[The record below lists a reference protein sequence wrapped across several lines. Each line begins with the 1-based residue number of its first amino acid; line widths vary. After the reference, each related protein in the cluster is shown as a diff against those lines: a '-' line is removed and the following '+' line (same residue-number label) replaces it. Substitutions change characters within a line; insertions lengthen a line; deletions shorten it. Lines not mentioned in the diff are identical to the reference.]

1 MCGECSCHNARDSEA
16 CILKGRRLQGAEKAR
31 ARRFRMAVAM
41 VFEDPPRSA
50 EKQSHTLQE
59 RRRDRMKLS
68 TRNQIK
74 GKVIEVKKGAVAA
87 KVKIDIGG
95 GNAITSTI
103 TVDAVNDLKLKKG
116 DKVVALIKA
125 SSVMIGK

>member
-1 MCGECSCHNARDSEA
+1 MIKMFLG
-16 CILKGRRLQGAEKAR
+16 KY
-31 ARRFRMAVAM
+31 
-41 VFEDPPRSA
+41 
-50 EKQSHTLQE
+50 SHGFLSREGGTT
-59 RRRDRMKLS
+59 MKLS

-116 DKVVALIKA
+116 DKVIALIKA

>member
-1 MCGECSCHNARDSEA
+1 
-16 CILKGRRLQGAEKAR
+16 
-31 ARRFRMAVAM
+31 
-41 VFEDPPRSA
+41 
-50 EKQSHTLQE
+50 
-59 RRRDRMKLS
+59 MKLS

-74 GKVIEVKKGAVAA
+74 GKVAQIVKGAVMA

-95 GNAITSTI
+95 GNVITSTI

-116 DKVVALIKA
+116 DEVTALIKA